1 MNYQT
6 LRRKI
11 VNMKPTRESVR
22 LNSDQGF
29 YKDKTILPTHQ
40 ATNNYTMVQKQ
51 REVKQLPLSVHK
63 VRDTKH

>member
-1 MNYQT
+1 
-6 LRRKI
+6 
-11 VNMKPTRESVR
+11 MKPTRESVR

-29 YKDKTILPTHQ
+29 YKDKTILPTRQ